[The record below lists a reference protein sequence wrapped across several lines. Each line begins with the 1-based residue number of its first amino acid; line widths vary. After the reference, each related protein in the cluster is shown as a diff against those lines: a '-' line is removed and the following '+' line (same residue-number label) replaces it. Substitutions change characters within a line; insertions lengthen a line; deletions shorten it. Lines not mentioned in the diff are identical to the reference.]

1 MTMIPIR
8 LNTESVFEISFESK
22 SFSLAAFCFIL
33 VSCAAPVTQTVD
45 TTPEIPITAETVV
58 APEELAIPIITQP
71 VVKQI
76 KTVTIEAEKQEPV
89 ALPSIPAWEHLQ
101 VAQNDT
107 GQRVTQLL
115 ATVNQLLE
123 ENRTTEAMEIFDLI
137 FPYTLS
143 SQNQVPYFLTQAR
156 IEQSRQRHSEALR
169 LLEANSENT
178 RLTADQRVQLLH
190 LKIRSLEKLN
200 SGVPLA
206 IELMRLHSLTADDS
220 ELIRIGHRI
229 WAVLHQ
235 IPFDHLTLALSEVED
250 SIARGWILLALAV
263 NVVSYD
269 PNQVIAA
276 VDKWLAEYPN
286 HPAGTILSTGILP
299 DLETQLSSLR
309 RVALLLPLTSENS
322 TAAHAFLDGFNAQYD
337 LDSNPFKPEVEVY
350 DIGSEP
356 GLANLYYDQA
366 ITAGAQFIVG
376 PLGTSTTQ
384 ELAVSTDLTVPT
396 LLIGNTDSTDLPQH
410 VYQFALTPEQDGVQV
425 AQRAMQ
431 DGHSTAIVIYPPD
444 RRSERVVSAFETEW
458 TNQGGTVLT
467 KQMYALNQP
476 EYSSL
481 LEKILNVNESEAR
494 YYNVRALLGQ
504 SFEHIARR
512 RDDIDFIFLVADPVH
527 GRILKPHIDFLKAHK
542 VPVYSTSQIF
552 TGALDAVNDR
562 DINNVTFSD
571 VPWLV
576 ESSDALEI
584 QRKKFETPWTTANA
598 LDRIFAMGVD
608 SYNLMYR
615 VALLRDIG
623 EARYHGV
630 TARLQ
635 IGPKRKIIRESAWVM
650 FEDGQLTTLSPNIF
664 DLSPAVRGN
673 LVSGSPSRPSERQ

>member
-1 MTMIPIR
+1 M
-8 LNTESVFEISFESK
+8 
-22 SFSLAAFCFIL
+22 A
-33 VSCAAPVTQTVD
+33 SCAAPITQTVD
-45 TTPEIPITAETVV
+45 TTSEVPPTAETVV
-58 APEELAIPIITQP
+58 VPEDIEESIVTRP
-71 VVKQI
+71 VVEEI
-76 KTVTIEAEKQEPV
+76 RTVTIEVDKQETVVP
-89 ALPSIPAWEHLQ
+89 PSVPAWEHLQ
-101 VAQNDT
+101 VAQNDAT
-107 GQRVTQLL
+107 QRAEQLL
-115 ATVNQLLE
+115 AAVNQLLD
-123 ENRTTEAMEIFDLI
+123 ENRASEAAEIFDLI
-137 FPYTLS
+137 FPLTLNT
-143 SQNQVPYFLTQAR
+143 QNQVSYFLTQAR
-156 IEQSRQRHSEALR
+156 IEQSRQKHSEALR
-169 LLEANSENT
+169 LLEAPSQNT
-178 RLTADQRVQLLH
+178 QLTAEQRYQLVQ

-200 SGVPLA
+200 SRVQLA
-206 IELMRLHSLTADDS
+206 VELIRLQSLTAEES
-220 ELIRIGHRI
+220 ELIKVGHRI
-229 WAVLHQ
+229 WAVLRQ

-250 SIARGWILLALAV
+250 SIARGWIVLALAV

-269 PNQVIAA
+269 PNQMIAA
-276 VDKWLAEYPN
+276 VDKWLAEFPN

-309 RVALLLPLTSENS
+309 RIAVLLPLTSENS

-337 LDSNPFKPEVEVY
+337 ADSNPFKPEVEVY

-356 GLANLYYDQA
+356 SLASLYYKQA
-366 ITAGAQFIVG
+366 ITAGAQFIIG

-384 ELAVSTDLTVPT
+384 ELAASTDLSVPT
-396 LLIGNTDSTDLPQH
+396 LLIGNTDHTALPQH

-431 DGHSTAIVIYPPD
+431 DGHVTAIVIYPPD
-444 RRSERVVSAFETEW
+444 RRAERVVSAFEAQW
-458 TNQGGTVLT
+458 TNQGGTVLA

-481 LEKILNVNESEAR
+481 LEKLLNVNESENR

-504 SFEHIARR
+504 SFQYTVRR
-512 RDDIDFIFLVADPVH
+512 RNDIDFIFLVADPVH

-552 TGALDAVNDR
+552 TGTPDAINDR
-562 DINNVTFSD
+562 DISNVAFAD

-576 ESSDALEI
+576 DDSDSLEV
-584 QRKKFETPWTTANA
+584 QRQKFETPWTNANA

-615 VALLRDIG
+615 VALLRDIE

-630 TARLQ
+630 TASLQ

-664 DLSPAVRGN
+664 DISPAVKGN
-673 LVSGSPSRPSERQ
+673 LVSGSPPRPSERQ

>member
-1 MTMIPIR
+1 MD
-8 LNTESVFEISFESK
+8 K
-22 SFSLAAFCFIL
+22 
-33 VSCAAPVTQTVD
+33 Q
-45 TTPEIPITAETVV
+45 ETVV
-58 APEELAIPIITQP
+58 P
-71 VVKQI
+71 
-76 KTVTIEAEKQEPV
+76 
-89 ALPSIPAWEHLQ
+89 PSVPAWEHLQ
-101 VAQNDT
+101 VAQNDAT
-107 GQRVTQLL
+107 QRAEQLL
-115 ATVNQLLE
+115 AAVNQLLD
-123 ENRTTEAMEIFDLI
+123 ENRASEAAEIFDLI
-137 FPYTLS
+137 FPLTLNT
-143 SQNQVPYFLTQAR
+143 QNQVSYFLTQAR
-156 IEQSRQRHSEALR
+156 IEQSRQKHSEALR
-169 LLEANSENT
+169 LLEAPSQNT
-178 RLTADQRVQLLH
+178 QLTAEQRYQLVQ

-200 SGVPLA
+200 SRVQLA
-206 IELMRLHSLTADDS
+206 VELIRLQSLTAEES
-220 ELIRIGHRI
+220 ELIKVGHRI
-229 WAVLHQ
+229 WAVLRQ

-250 SIARGWILLALAV
+250 SIARGWIVLALAV

-269 PNQVIAA
+269 PNQMIAA
-276 VDKWLAEYPN
+276 VDKWLAEFPN

-309 RVALLLPLTSENS
+309 RIAVLLPLTSENS

-337 LDSNPFKPEVEVY
+337 ADSNPFKPEVEVY

-356 GLANLYYDQA
+356 SLASLYYKQA
-366 ITAGAQFIVG
+366 ITAGAQFIIG

-384 ELAVSTDLTVPT
+384 ELAASTDLSVPT
-396 LLIGNTDSTDLPQH
+396 LLIGNTDHTALPQH

-431 DGHSTAIVIYPPD
+431 DGHVTAIVIYPPD
-444 RRSERVVSAFETEW
+444 RRAERVVSAFEAQW
-458 TNQGGTVLT
+458 TNQGGTVLA

-481 LEKILNVNESEAR
+481 LEKLLNVNESENR

-504 SFEHIARR
+504 SFQYTVRR
-512 RDDIDFIFLVADPVH
+512 RNDIDFIFLVADPVH

-552 TGALDAVNDR
+552 TGTPDAINDR
-562 DINNVTFSD
+562 DISNVAFAD

-576 ESSDALEI
+576 DDSDSLEV
-584 QRKKFETPWTTANA
+584 QRQKFETPWTNANA

-615 VALLRDIG
+615 VALLRDIE

-630 TARLQ
+630 TASLQ

-664 DLSPAVRGN
+664 DISPAVKGN
-673 LVSGSPSRPSERQ
+673 LVSGSPPRPSERQ